1 MQWAVANINFCGLRV
16 IKQKVQLQQI
26 FKHMITVQD
35 LSIVVRIIYRYT
47 KGSFKVE
54 LTYMWQL
61 LNAKSAV
68 VVSTGRDI

>member
-1 MQWAVANINFCGLRV
+1 
-16 IKQKVQLQQI
+16 
-26 FKHMITVQD
+26 MITVQD
-35 LSIVVRIIYRYT
+35 LSIVVRIIYRYN